1 MIDGPIGKYGAPV
14 NIPALDR
21 SENARIVGADAMI
34 AHDEVAVL
42 RNVHQRK
49 IAQVLVL
56 RRNIRLGNKFP
67 VDVYGALAY
76 FHRFARQTDHA
87 LDERLRAIERIPEH
101 DHITALDGLEP
112 VNEFVDKNAFL
123 VGEQRSHAGAF
134 DFYRL
139 IQENDDHQCE
149 TDSDEEVARPDANLV
164 AQGVRRRG
172 PSGGACIRA
181 VTFRAGSQLASSRK
195 RG

>member
-56 RRNIRLGNKFP
+56 RRNIRLGYKFS
-67 VDVYGALAY
+67 VDVHSALAY

-87 LDERLRAIERIPEH
+87 FDEGLRAIEGIPKD
-101 DHITALDGLEP
+101 DHIAALDGLE
-112 VNEFVDKNAFL
+112 A
-123 VGEQRSHAGAF
+123 VGESV
-134 DFYRL
+134 D
-139 IQENDDHQCE
+139 EN
-149 TDSDEEVARPDANLV
+149 
-164 AQGVRRRG
+164 
-172 PSGGACIRA
+172 
-181 VTFRAGSQLASSRK
+181 TFL
-195 RG
+195 